1 MNIFCTFKAQISE
14 KMKTA
19 TITEFRSRA
28 KEYLKELED
37 DRDILILSRP
47 KQKEGF
53 VVLTMSEYESLKE
66 TAYLLSTPA
75 NALRLMQGIKE
86 AEEGKVT
93 VKDIKL

>member
-1 MNIFCTFKAQISE
+1 
-14 KMKTA
+14 MKTA

-28 KEYLKELED
+28 KEYLQELED

-75 NALRLMQGIKE
+75 NALRLMQSVKE
-86 AEEGKVT
+86 VEEGKVT